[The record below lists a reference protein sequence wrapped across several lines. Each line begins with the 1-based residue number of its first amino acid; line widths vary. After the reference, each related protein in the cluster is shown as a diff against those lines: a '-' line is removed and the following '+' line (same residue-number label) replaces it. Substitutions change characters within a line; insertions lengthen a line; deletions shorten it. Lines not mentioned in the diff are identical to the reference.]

1 MLLVENGHVLAAL
14 DIVSKERVHAGR
26 RCSAGGLSTVVTR
39 QQARGRGHGRRH
51 LVASASPSDGDAAPG
66 GAQHAATVAVAGSAA
81 VAVTI
86 NIPLA
91 QASEVA
97 PHLGLEDARV

>member
-1 MLLVENGHVLAAL
+1 MTVENGHVLAAL
-14 DIVSKERVHAGR
+14 DILSKERVHAGR
-26 RCSAGGLSTVVTR
+26 RYSAGGLSTVVTR
-39 QQARGRGHGRRH
+39 QQARGRGHGRH
-51 LVASASPSDGDAAPG
+51 LIASASPSDSDAAPS

-86 NIPLA
+86 NILLA

>member
-26 RCSAGGLSTVVTR
+26 RCSAGGLSTVVTTSKHGAGAMAAAWSPPPR
-39 QQARGRGHGRRH
+39 RPTAPPPPAGRSTPPRSRW
-51 LVASASPSDGDAAPG
+51 P
-66 GAQHAATVAVAGSAA
+66 GSAA
-81 VAVTI
+81 VAVTV
-86 NIPLA
+86 NVPLA

-97 PHLGLEDARV
+97 PQLGLEDARV